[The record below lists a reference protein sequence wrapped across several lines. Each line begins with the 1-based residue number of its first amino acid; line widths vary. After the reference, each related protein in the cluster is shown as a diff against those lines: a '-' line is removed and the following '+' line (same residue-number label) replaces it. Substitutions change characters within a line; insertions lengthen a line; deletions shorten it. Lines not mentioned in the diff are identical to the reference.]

1 MDYTGKKIVVLGMG
15 ETGLSA
21 ARWLHERGARVRIA
35 DSRGV
40 PPHLDKLRNDF
51 TYAEVFTGPFNED
64 TFAGCDLAVISPGVP
79 VATPAIAEAI
89 AGGLPVI
96 GDIEL
101 FAATIRGWKSKVIAI
116 TGANGKTTVT
126 TLVGQICMDAGLET
140 VVAGNIGLC
149 VLDALSNLNGRQPD
163 VFVLEL
169 SSFQL
174 ETVHSLRP
182 DVAVVLNVTED
193 HMDRYHGME
202 EYAAAKA
209 RIFHGDGVMVL
220 NRQDQWCRN
229 MAQAGRTTVWFGLD
243 SAASDVDYGL
253 TRRHDE
259 LWLARG
265 SQPLLPVGDMQLIGL
280 HNAANALA
288 AAALCHAIGIGDESI
303 LETLRRFKGLAHR
316 VEFVASVNGVAY
328 YDDSKGT
335 NVGATVAALNGMQ
348 QPVVLIAGG
357 DGKGQD
363 FTPLQPAVERICRA
377 VVLIGR
383 DGPRLR
389 GALAGGKV
397 PLLDAA
403 DMDAAVAEAARLAH
417 GGDAVLM
424 SPACASLDM
433 FRNYAHRAEV
443 FIAAVKSLPGAHA

>member
-1 MDYTGKKIVVLGMG
+1 MDYTGKKVVILGMG

-21 ARWLHERGARVRIA
+21 ARWLHERGARVRVA
-35 DSRGV
+35 DSREV

-51 TYAEVFTGPFNED
+51 TFAEVFTGPFNAA

-79 VATPAIAEAI
+79 LATPAVVDAM

-101 FAATIRGWKSKVIAI
+101 FAQTIRGWKSKVIAI

-126 TLVGQICMDAGLET
+126 TLIGQMCMDAGLET

-149 VLDALSNLNGRQPD
+149 VLDALSHLNGRQPD

-174 ETVHSLRP
+174 ETTHSLQP
-182 DVAVVLNVTED
+182 DAAVVLNVTED
-193 HMDRYHGME
+193 HMDRYEGMTD
-202 EYAAAKA
+202 YAAAKA
-209 RIFHGDGVMVL
+209 RIFDGEGVMVL
-220 NRQDQWCRN
+220 NREDPVCRE
-229 MAQAGRTTVWFGLD
+229 MALPQREIVWFGLD
-243 SAASDVDYGL
+243 AAGSDRDYGL
-253 TRRHDE
+253 VSQHDE

-265 SQPLLPVGDMQLIGL
+265 QTPLLPVADMQLIGL

-288 AAALCHAIGIGDESI
+288 AIALGSAIGLDDAPMQ
-303 LETLRRFKGLAHR
+303 ETLRHFRGLAHR
-316 VEFVASVNGVAY
+316 VERVECINGVTY
-328 YDDSKGT
+328 YDESKGT

-348 QPVVLIAGG
+348 HPVVLIAGG

-363 FTPLQPAVERICRA
+363 FSPLLHAVERICRA
-377 VVLIGR
+377 VILIGR
-383 DGPRLR
+383 DAWRLR
-389 GALAGGKV
+389 EVLTDGKA

-403 DMDAAVAEAARLAH
+403 DLPSAVNEAARLAQK
-417 GGDAVLM
+417 GDVVLM

-433 FRNYAHRAEV
+433 FRNYVHRADV
-443 FIAAVKSLPGAHA
+443 FIAAVRQLPGARG

>member
-1 MDYTGKKIVVLGMG
+1 M
-15 ETGLSA
+15 
-21 ARWLHERGARVRIA
+21 
-35 DSRGV
+35 
-40 PPHLDKLRNDF
+40 
-51 TYAEVFTGPFNED
+51 
-64 TFAGCDLAVISPGVP
+64 
-79 VATPAIAEAI
+79 
-89 AGGLPVI
+89 I

-229 MAQAGRTTVWFGLD
+229 MAQAGATTVWL
-243 SAASDVDYGL
+243 AWIALPAMWDYGL

-288 AAALCHAIGIGDESI
+288 AAALATQSASAMS
-303 LETLRRFKGLAHR
+303 RFWKPC
-316 VEFVASVNGVAY
+316 VASRAW
-328 YDDSKGT
+328 
-335 NVGATVAALNGMQ
+335 
-348 QPVVLIAGG
+348 
-357 DGKGQD
+357 
-363 FTPLQPAVERICRA
+363 RI
-377 VVLIGR
+377 GW
-383 DGPRLR
+383 
-389 GALAGGKV
+389 
-397 PLLDAA
+397 
-403 DMDAAVAEAARLAH
+403 
-417 GGDAVLM
+417 
-424 SPACASLDM
+424 
-433 FRNYAHRAEV
+433 N
-443 FIAAVKSLPGAHA
+443 SLPALMAWLITTIQGHQRWRYRGCAEWHAATGGVDCRRRRQGRILLRCSLR

>member
-1 MDYTGKKIVVLGMG
+1 MDYTGKKVVVLGMG

-21 ARWLHERGARVRIA
+21 ARWLHARGAEVRVA
-35 DSRGV
+35 DSREK
-40 PPHLDKLRNDF
+40 PPHLDKLRDEL
-51 TYAEVFTGPFNED
+51 TYAEIFTGPFNEN
-64 TFAGCDLAVISPGVP
+64 TFADCDLAVISPGVP
-79 VATPAIAEAI
+79 LATPAIVDAM
-89 AGGLPVI
+89 AGGLPVV
-96 GDIEL
+96 GDVEL
-101 FAATIRGWKSKVIAI
+101 FAQTIRGWDSKIIAI

-140 VVAGNIGLC
+140 VIAGNIGLC
-149 VLDALSNLNGRQPD
+149 VLDALSNLCGRQPD

-174 ETVHSLRP
+174 ETTESLNA
-182 DVAVVLNVTED
+182 DAAVVLNVTED
-193 HMDRYHGME
+193 HMDRYHGMAD
-202 EYAAAKA
+202 YADTKA
-209 RIFHGDGVMVL
+209 RIFHGDGLMVL
-220 NRQDQWCRN
+220 NREDEWCRG
-229 MAQAGRTTVWFGLD
+229 MAQPARQTVWFGLD
-243 SAASDVDYGL
+243 AAASDSDYGL
-253 TRRHDE
+253 LRQHDE

-265 SQPLLPVGDMQLIGL
+265 QQALLPVSDMQLTGL

-288 AAALCHAIGIGDESI
+288 AMALCRAIGIDDAPI

-316 VEFVASVNGVAY
+316 VEYVESVNGVAY

-335 NVGATVAALNGMQ
+335 NVGATVAALNGML

-363 FTPLQPAVERICRA
+363 FAPLLPAVERICRA
-377 VVLIGR
+377 VILIGR

-389 GALAGGKV
+389 EALAAGKV

-403 DMDAAVAEAARLAH
+403 DMPAAVLAAAAQAQA
-417 GGDAVLM
+417 GDVVLM

-443 FIAAVKSLPGAHA
+443 FVAAVKNLPGVHA

>member
-1 MDYTGKKIVVLGMG
+1 MDYTGKNIVVLGMG

-21 ARWLHERGARVRIA
+21 ARWLHARGAHVRVA
-35 DSRGV
+35 DSREA
-40 PPHLDKLRNDF
+40 PPHLDKLRDDF
-51 TYAEVFTGPFNED
+51 TFAEIYTGPFGPY
-64 TFAGCDLAVISPGVP
+64 TFDGCDLAVISPGVP
-79 VATPAIAEAI
+79 IATPAIADAI
-89 AGGLPVI
+89 AGGLQVI

-101 FAATIRGWKSKVIAI
+101 FAQAIQGWKSKVIAI

-149 VLDALSNLNGRQPD
+149 VLDALSNLGERKPD

-174 ETVHSLRP
+174 ETTQTLSP
-182 DVAVVLNVTED
+182 DAAAVLNVTED
-193 HMDRYHGME
+193 HMDRYQGMAD
-202 EYAAAKA
+202 YADAKA
-209 RIFHGDGVMVL
+209 RIFHGNGVMVL
-220 NRQDQWCRN
+220 NRDDEWCRR
-229 MAQAGRTTVWFGLD
+229 MAVSGRQTVWFGLD
-243 SAASDVDYGL
+243 AAASANDYGL
-253 TRRHDE
+253 IRRHDE

-265 SQPLLPVGDMQLIGL
+265 QQPLLAAADMQLVGL

-288 AAALCHAIGIGDESI
+288 AAAVCRAIGIGDEPI
-303 LETLRRFKGLAHR
+303 LETLRRFRGLAHR
-316 VEFVASVNGVAY
+316 VELVESVNGVAY

-335 NVGATVAALNGMQ
+335 NVGATVAALNGMLK
-348 QPVVLIAGG
+348 PVVLIAGG

-363 FTPLQPAVERICRA
+363 FAPLLPAVERICRA
-377 VVLIGR
+377 VLLIGR

-389 GALAGGKV
+389 KALSGGKV
-397 PLLDAA
+397 PLLDVA
-403 DMDAAVAEAARLAH
+403 DMDVAVAEAARLAQN
-417 GGDAVLM
+417 GDVVLM

-443 FIAAVKSLPGAHA
+443 FVSAVKRLPGARA

>member
-1 MDYTGKKIVVLGMG
+1 MDFTGKHIVVLGMG

-21 ARWLHERGARVRIA
+21 ARWLHARGARVRLA
-35 DSRGV
+35 DSREA
-40 PPHLDKLRNDF
+40 PPHLDKLRDDF
-51 TYAEVFTGPFNED
+51 TYAEIYTGPFD
-64 TFAGCDLAVISPGVP
+64 RHTFAGCDLAVISPGVP
-79 VATPAIAEAI
+79 IATPAIADAI

-96 GDIEL
+96 GDVEL
-101 FAATIRGWKSKVIAI
+101 FAQAIAGWKSRVIAI

-126 TLVGQICMDAGLET
+126 TRVGQPCMDAGLET

-149 VLDALSNLNGRQPD
+149 VLDALSHLGERKPD

-174 ETVHSLRP
+174 ETTHSLNA
-182 DVAVVLNVTED
+182 DASVVLNVTED
-193 HMDRYHGME
+193 HMDRYSGMDD
-202 EYAAAKA
+202 YAATKA
-209 RIFHGDGVMVL
+209 RIFNGNGLMVL
-220 NRQDQWCRN
+220 NREDEWCRG
-229 MAQAGRTTVWFGLD
+229 MAQPGRNTLWFGLD
-243 SAASDVDYGL
+243 AAAGSNDYGL
-253 TRRHDE
+253 LRRHDE

-265 SQPLLPVGDMQLIGL
+265 QQPLLPVSDMQLTGL

-288 AAALCHAIGIGDESI
+288 AMALCRAIGIEDATI

-316 VEFVASVNGVAY
+316 VEYVESINGVAY

-335 NVGATVAALNGMQ
+335 NVGATVAALNGMLK
-348 QPVVLIAGG
+348 PVVLIAGG

-363 FTPLQPAVERICRA
+363 FAPLLPAVERICRA
-377 VVLIGR
+377 VILIGR

-389 GALAGGKV
+389 DALAAGKV

-403 DMDAAVAEAARLAH
+403 TMPAAVELAAAQAQS
-417 GGDAVLM
+417 GDVVLM

-443 FIAAVKSLPGAHA
+443 FVAAVKNLPGAHA

>member
-1 MDYTGKKIVVLGMG
+1 MNYSGKNIVVLGMG

-21 ARWLHERGARVRIA
+21 ARWLHARGAHVRVA
-35 DSRGV
+35 DSREA
-40 PPHLDKLRNDF
+40 PPHLDKLRDDF
-51 TYAEVFTGPFNED
+51 TFAEIYTGPFGPQ
-64 TFAGCDLAVISPGVP
+64 TFDGCDLAVISPGVP
-79 VATPAIAEAI
+79 IATPAIAKAI

-101 FAATIRGWKSKVIAI
+101 FAQAIQGWKSKVIAI

-149 VLDALSNLNGRQPD
+149 VLDALSNLGERKPD

-174 ETVHSLRP
+174 ETTQTLSP
-182 DVAVVLNVTED
+182 NAAAVLNVTED
-193 HMDRYHGME
+193 HMDRYHGMAD
-202 EYAAAKA
+202 YAAAKA
-209 RIFHGDGVMVL
+209 RIFHGNGVMVL
-220 NRQDQWCRN
+220 NREDEWCRR
-229 MAQAGRTTVWFGLD
+229 MAVPGRQTVWFGLD
-243 SAASDVDYGL
+243 AAASANDYGL
-253 TRRHDE
+253 INRHDE

-265 SQPLLPVGDMQLIGL
+265 QQPLLAAADMQLVGL

-288 AAALCHAIGIGDESI
+288 AAAVCCAIGIGDEPI
-303 LETLRRFKGLAHR
+303 LETLRRFRGLAHR
-316 VEFVASVNGVAY
+316 VELVESVNGVAY

-335 NVGATVAALNGMQ
+335 NVGATVAALNGMLK
-348 QPVVLIAGG
+348 PVVLIAGG

-363 FTPLQPAVERICRA
+363 FAPLSPAVERICRA

-389 GALAGGKV
+389 KALSGGKV

-403 DMDAAVAEAARLAH
+403 DMDVAVVEAARLAQH
-417 GGDAVLM
+417 GDVVLM

-443 FIAAVKSLPGAHA
+443 FVSAVKRLPGARA

>member
-1 MDYTGKKIVVLGMG
+1 MDYSGRKIVVLGMG

-21 ARWLHERGARVRIA
+21 ARWLLARGARVRMA
-35 DSRGV
+35 DSRES

-51 TYAEVFTGPFNED
+51 TEAEIYTGPFGPQ
-64 TFAGCDLAVISPGVP
+64 TFSGCDLAVISPGVP
-79 VATPAIAEAI
+79 LATPAIADAI

-101 FAATIRGWKSKVIAI
+101 FAETIRGWKSKVIAI

-126 TLVGQICMDAGLET
+126 TLVGQMCMDAGLET

-149 VLDALSNLNGRQPD
+149 VLDALSNLHGRQPD

-174 ETVHSLRP
+174 ETTYSLNP
-182 DVAVVLNVTED
+182 DAAAVLNVTED
-193 HMDRYHGME
+193 HLDRYRDMS
-202 EYAAAKA
+202 EYAATKA
-209 RIFHGDGVMVL
+209 RIFQGDGVMVL
-220 NRQDQWCRN
+220 NRDDGWCRG
-229 MAQAGRTTVWFGLD
+229 MAQPERETVWFGLN
-243 SAASDVDYGL
+243 AATSDHDYGL
-253 TRRHDE
+253 LEQHGE

-265 SQPLLPVGDMQLIGL
+265 RQPLLAVSDMKLVGL

-288 AAALCHAIGIGDESI
+288 AMALCRAIGIAD
-303 LETLRRFKGLAHR
+303 LRMQETLRHFRGLAHR
-316 VEFVASVNGVAY
+316 VELVESINGVAY

-335 NVGATVAALNGMQ
+335 NVGATVAALNGMR

-363 FTPLQPAVERICRA
+363 FSPLLPAVERICRA

-389 GALAGGKV
+389 QALDSGKV
-397 PLLDAA
+397 PLYDAA
-403 DMDAAVAEAARLAH
+403 DMDAAVAEAARLAQ
-417 GGDAVLM
+417 GGEVVLM

-433 FRNYAHRAEV
+433 FRNYVHRAET
-443 FIAAVKSLPGAHA
+443 FIAAVRRLPGVHT

>member
-1 MDYTGKKIVVLGMG
+1 MDYSGKKVVILGMG

-21 ARWLHERGARVRIA
+21 ARWLHDRGARIRVA
-35 DSRGV
+35 DSREV

-51 TYAEVFTGPFNED
+51 TYAEVFTGPFNAA

-79 VATPAIAEAI
+79 LKTPAIVDAI
-89 AGGLPVI
+89 AGGLPVV

-101 FAATIRGWKSKVIAI
+101 FAETIRGWKSKVIAI
-116 TGANGKTTVT
+116 TGSNGKTTVT
-126 TLVGQICMDAGLET
+126 TLVGQMCMDAGLET

-149 VLDALSNLNGRQPD
+149 VLDALSNLHGRQPD

-174 ETVHSLRP
+174 ETTYSLNP
-182 DVAVVLNVTED
+182 DAAVVLNVTED
-193 HMDRYHGME
+193 HLDRYEGMH
-202 EYAAAKA
+202 EYAATKA

-220 NRQDQWCRN
+220 NREDELCRG
-229 MAQAGRTTVWFGLD
+229 MALPERDTVWFGLD
-243 SAASDVDYGL
+243 AAASDHDYGL
-253 TRRHDE
+253 VRQHDE

-265 SQPLLPVGDMQLIGL
+265 RQPLLAVGDMKLVGL

-288 AAALCHAIGIGDESI
+288 AMALCHAIGIADLRM
-303 LETLRRFKGLAHR
+303 LETLRHFRGLAHR
-316 VEFVASVNGVAY
+316 VELVESVNGVAY

-335 NVGATVAALNGMQ
+335 NVGATVAALNGML

-363 FTPLQPAVERICRA
+363 FSPLLPAVERICRA

-383 DGPRLR
+383 DGPRVR
-389 GALAGGKV
+389 KALSGGKV
-397 PLLDAA
+397 PLIDVA
-403 DMDAAVAEAARLAH
+403 DMDAAVAEAARQAQ
-417 GGDAVLM
+417 GGDVVLM

-443 FIAAVKSLPGAHA
+443 FIAAVRRLPGVRA